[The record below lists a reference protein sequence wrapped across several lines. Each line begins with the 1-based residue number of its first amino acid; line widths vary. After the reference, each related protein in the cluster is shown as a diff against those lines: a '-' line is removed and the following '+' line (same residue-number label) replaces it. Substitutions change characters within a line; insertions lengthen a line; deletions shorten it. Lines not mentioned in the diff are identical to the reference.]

1 MGKGPPSRQA
11 SWYRRHTSLAT
22 ADDDN
27 FFGKH
32 PGNEPNAIRAM
43 EPMNLGGGEG
53 RIGWNFLASGYA
65 AVWARANTREALF
78 DAMMRRE
85 VYATTGPRMRVRLFG
100 GWDFTRADLK
110 SDWVKAGY
118 GRGVPMGGELRQTR
132 ARAPSFI
139 VSALKDPIG
148 ANLDR
153 VQVIKGWID
162 KAGMT
167 REKVFDVVWSDMDK
181 RKAAGGKVPAV
192 GDTVDLTTAT
202 YQNSIGA
209 ASLTTVWTDP
219 EFDAVVRA
227 FYYVRVIEI
236 PTPSWPAY
244 DAVRYKLKL
253 TPDVRVKQQER
264 AYTSPIWYTPV

>member
-1 MGKGPPSRQA
+1 M
-11 SWYRRHTSLAT
+11 T
-22 ADDDN
+22 
-27 FFGKH
+27 
-32 PGNEPNAIRAM
+32 
-43 EPMNLGGGEG
+43 
-53 RIGWNFLASGYA
+53 
-65 AVWARANTREALF
+65 V
-78 DAMMRRE
+78 
-85 VYATTGPRMRVRLFG
+85 RVFA
-100 GWDFTRADLK
+100 GWDFKADDLK
-110 SDWVKAGY
+110 GDWVRAGY
-118 GRGVPMGGELRQTR
+118 TRGVPMGGSL
-132 ARAPSFI
+132 APAKGGQPNLI
-139 VSALKDPIG
+139 ISALKDPIG

-153 VQVIKGWID
+153 VQVIKGWVD

-167 REKVFDVVWSDMDK
+167 RERVFDVVWSDMDK
-181 RKAAGGKVPAV
+181 RRATGGKVAAV

-219 EFDAVVRA
+219 EFDAAVRA